1 MAGIC
6 QGSRGA
12 IGSIRDRKVGLLQ
25 VREDVAAVGAG
36 RAELG
41 PVAAEQGGAEA
52 REKRQREPHRAAEP
66 AEPSLPRLSKV
77 GSI

>member
-1 MAGIC
+1 MFY
-6 QGSRGA
+6 QEVLNV
-12 IGSIRDRKVGLLQ
+12 DRTLT
-25 VREDVAAVGAG
+25 
-36 RAELG
+36 ELWCEKFEWFGPSPIEPFNIQIIHG